1 VRLQRMIFWR
11 ANHRLRGT
19 GVTFPSASV
28 CSLFLAVT
36 CAAYDA
42 SAQGAPPEVKDG
54 ITLPSIATSLPNN
67 GDPGG
72 MRKWLAERGFTYTF
86 DYASEVMSNVSGG
99 IRRGT
104 IFEAKLQGT
113 VDADLEKM
121 FGWAGLSFHANG
133 FQIHRTGGVSRD
145 LVGNFQ
151 TISAI
156 EARSA
161 TRLSELWL
169 EQKIFGDKA
178 SLRVGQLAADA
189 EFFISDYSIFFLN
202 SDWPAI
208 TKQNL
213 PSGGPAYPLST
224 PGIRLKVEPTKNWV
238 LLAAVFNGDPAGP
251 GPGDP
256 EERNRHGLNF
266 RVTDPPLAI
275 AEVQYK
281 YNQDKS
287 DTGLAGILRL
297 GTWHHFGRFDDQRFG
312 IDGLSLADP
321 ASSGMPRRLRG
332 NDGIYG
338 VIDQQIYRPP
348 GGNADSGVAVFSR
361 ISASPSDR
369 NPIQFYLDG
378 GIVFSGM
385 LPGRPDDKFGAT
397 FLYSSISD
405 RARALDRDAVFF
417 SGMPLPVRDAEL
429 TVELSYM
436 WQVIPGWWLQPDLQY
451 VFHPGGHIP
460 DPTAANPIVP
470 IKDAIVIGLRSFV
483 RY

>member
-1 VRLQRMIFWR
+1 MSRLPYAHSRRSAAFVLALLLAIAWG
-11 ANHRLRGT
+11 ARG
-19 GVTFPSASV
+19 
-28 CSLFLAVT
+28 
-36 CAAYDA
+36 A
-42 SAQGAPPEVKDG
+42 SAQGPPPEIKDG
-54 ITLPSIATSLPNN
+54 ITLPSVATSLPNN

-72 MRKWLAERGFTYTF
+72 VRKWLADRGFTYTF
-86 DYASEVMSNVSGG
+86 DYTNEVLSNVTGG
-99 IRRGT
+99 VRRGT
-104 IFEAKLQGT
+104 IFEGKLQGT
-113 VDADLEKM
+113 FDANLEKM
-121 FGWAGLSFHANG
+121 AGLQGLSFHANG
-133 FQIHRTGGVSRD
+133 FQIHGTGGISRD

-156 EARSA
+156 EALPS

-169 EQKIFGDKA
+169 EQKIGDKVT
-178 SLRVGQLAADA
+178 LRVGQLAADA
-189 EFFISDYSIFFLN
+189 EFFISDYSQFFLN

-224 PGIRLKVEPTKNWV
+224 PGIRLKVDPDKNWT

-256 EERNRHGLNF
+256 EVKNRHGLNF

-281 YNQDKS
+281 YNQGKKDP
-287 DTGLAGILRL
+287 GLAGILRF
-297 GTWHHFGRFDDQRFG
+297 GAWHHFGSFDDQRFG
-312 IDGLSLADP
+312 IDGLSLANP
-321 ASSGMPRRLRG
+321 VSSGMPRRLRG

-338 VIDQQIYRPP
+338 VIDQQIYRLP
-348 GGNADSGVAVFSR
+348 GGDIDSGITVFSR

-429 TVELSYM
+429 TIEASYY
-436 WQVIPGWWLQPDLQY
+436 WQVIPGWWLQPDFQY
-451 VFHPGGHIP
+451 VFHPGGHIS
-460 DPTAANPIVP
+460 DPTAANPVIP
-470 IKDAIVIGLRSFV
+470 IKDAMVVGLRSFI